1 MNSNNFGIITGRV
14 TRDVEL
20 RGEEGKHAAFINLAV
35 SRNYKNKETGD
46 YDTDFISL
54 VAFRTRAEFAAKYLK
69 KGTAVTIEYTVQSN
83 TVEVEKDGKKVNLS
97 TNQLVVNSIQF
108 ALTNKSKDGA
118 AADTANN
125 GAQAAPEFEE
135 LEVDD
140 DLPF

>member
-35 SRNYKNKETGD
+35 SRNYKNKDTGD

-69 KGTAVTIEYTVQSN
+69 KGTAVTI
-83 TVEVEKDGKKVNLS
+83 
-97 TNQLVVNSIQF
+97 
-108 ALTNKSKDGA
+108 
-118 AADTANN
+118 
-125 GAQAAPEFEE
+125 
-135 LEVDD
+135 
-140 DLPF
+140 